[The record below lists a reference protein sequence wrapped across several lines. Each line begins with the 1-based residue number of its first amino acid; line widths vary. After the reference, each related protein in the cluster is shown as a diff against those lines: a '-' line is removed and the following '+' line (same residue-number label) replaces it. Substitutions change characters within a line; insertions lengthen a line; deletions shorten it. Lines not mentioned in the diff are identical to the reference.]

1 MRRRTNPMAIIVLIA
16 FVVGSIA
23 AAILIKGMLPAEMEK
38 WKSLIFWGI
47 IAAGAGTGGFLCGKF
62 LNRR

>member
-16 FVVGSIA
+16 FAVGSIA
-23 AAILIKGMLPAEMEK
+23 AAFLIKGILPADLEK
-38 WKSLIFWGI
+38 WKSLIFWGV

>member
-16 FVVGSIA
+16 FAIGSIA
-23 AAILIKGMLPAEMEK
+23 AAFFVKGIIPSDLEK

-47 IAAGAGTGGFLCGKF
+47 IAAGAGGGGFLCGKF

>member
-1 MRRRTNPMAIIVLIA
+1 MRRRTNPMAIIVLIVFA
-16 FVVGSIA
+16 VGSIA
-23 AAILIKGMLPAEMEK
+23 AAFLIKGNLPQDMEK